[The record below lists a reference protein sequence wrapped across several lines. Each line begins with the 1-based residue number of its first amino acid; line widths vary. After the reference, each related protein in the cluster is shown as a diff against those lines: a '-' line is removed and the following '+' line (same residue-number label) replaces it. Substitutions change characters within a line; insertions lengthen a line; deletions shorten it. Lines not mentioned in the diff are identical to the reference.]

1 MRQIIFLNEISVDAK
16 LKIAE
21 LQRDIDMID
30 NSDLLTASQKKSKKV
45 KLLKQIRAL
54 KSGSKVD

>member
-21 LQRDIDMID
+21 LQREIDMID

>member
-21 LQRDIDMID
+21 LQRQLEMID
-30 NSDLLTASQKKSKKV
+30 NSDLLTASQKKSRKLP
-45 KLLKQIRAL
+45 LLKQIRAL